1 MITMGL
7 CILIGCSASFLLLQA
22 NTDTI
27 RNSARTVL
35 CVFVSFFLK
44 ISLNVDLKK
53 FQYLS
58 DWNLMK
64 HGYYGDSTRLFA
76 LYRHHVL
83 DSKWH
88 DNMISE
94 ESLDDRSEYM
104 FYEGQFVHHMAKC
117 HLSKCP
123 CQFFKKKHACIRDD
137 LSDDESKSDKVLQ
150 RNPDN
155 KPTGCHEH
163 KVLTGKARLKMLH

>member
-1 MITMGL
+1 MGL
-7 CILIGCSASFLLLQA
+7 CILMGCSASFLLLQT

-27 RNSARTVL
+27 RSSCRTVL
-35 CVFVSFFLK
+35 CVLVSFFLK
-44 ISLNVDLKK
+44 IGFNVDLRK

-58 DWNLMK
+58 DCNLK
-64 HGYYGDSTRLFA
+64 KQGYYGDSTRLFA

-88 DNMISE
+88 DNIISQ

-104 FYEGQFVHHMAKC
+104 FYEGQFIHHMEKC
-117 HLSKCP
+117 NFSECP
-123 CQFFKKKHACIRDD
+123 CQFFKKKHACVVED

-163 KVLTGKARLKMLH
+163 KVLTGKARLKMVH